1 MRVLQH
7 GLTLERSASTSRR
20 VCLLEKTQPPHR
32 GRSPPHKLT
41 GYECRRWCYGEHI
54 YLVSIVFSALRC
66 SSSYSPNA
74 VEWEFCELRLEEV
87 LSRLWDS
94 QAILSL
100 LSGSPT
106 TR

>member
-32 GRSPPHKLT
+32 GRPLPHKLT

-54 YLVSIVFSALRC
+54 YLVSIEFSALRC
-66 SSSYSPNA
+66 ASSDSPNA
-74 VEWEFCELRLEEV
+74 VEFDQVNGRVTATEWTCVGSVDCLRV
-87 LSRLWDS
+87 
-94 QAILSL
+94 
-100 LSGSPT
+100 
-106 TR
+106 